1 MEVADDQRSLTVVDG
16 MRQFNFDACLSPDTT
31 QPEVM
36 IKCGVPR
43 LLDSALHGYAATI
56 FAYGQTGSGKTFSM
70 SGREEL
76 IERQDWA
83 GGGGR
88 RRHHDAVARAHLRR
102 REPRWGRG

>member
-1 MEVADDQRSLTVVDG
+1 MNRGERNTVEVADDQRSLTVVDG

-70 SGREEL
+70 SGR
-76 IERQDWA
+76 
-83 GGGGR
+83 R
-88 RRHHDAVARAHLRR
+88 RRHHDAVTRAHLRR